1 MPYYIV
7 HVSGP
12 PGARRTQIDVTED
25 GFETFETFGLAEAVA
40 QQRSAG
46 RRYVIVKAHDVR
58 MAEAE
63 ALARYGARD

>member
-25 GFETFETFGLAEAVA
+25 GFETFGLAEAVA

-46 RRYVIVKAHDVR
+46 RRYVIVKADDVR

>member
-25 GFETFETFGLAEAVA
+25 GFETFGLAEAVA
-40 QQRSAG
+40 RKRSAG
-46 RRYVIVKAHDVR
+46 RRYVIVKADDVR

>member
-25 GFETFETFGLAEAVA
+25 GFETFGLAEAVA

-46 RRYVIVKAHDVR
+46 RRYVIVKADDVR

-63 ALARYGARD
+63 ALTRYGARD